1 MGLREFV
8 ATFGRQEATVA
19 VVDREAERPV
29 YRLLVDLFDT
39 DAVAVRD
46 VETDSGPHPTNTT
59 VLRKADTHDD
69 IAVSSLDAVRDE
81 LFLVN
86 SDIYVTGARD
96 LCDVD
101 LPEVVAGLDGV
112 PFRVSDRARQPKGKL
127 VLIEMSR
134 AIEAMAWRDGT
145 GRLDAG
151 FQHLSRIADER
162 GTRRVYAQLGAET
175 DVETTVYGASGPGPS
190 LPSVAVR
197 TADAPEL
204 ERSWFVVYWSA
215 EQPDHPAALIAILDD
230 DEWTGCWTTAS
241 PRCWRTSTGPTGR
254 RAGPVGPQPTSAPDR
269 RPGGRLRERG
279 SNTPGFAPSMTAARS
294 RGCRGRRT

>member
-46 VETDSGPHPTNTT
+46 VEADSGPHPTNTT

-81 LFLVN
+81 LLLVN

-151 FQHLSRIADER
+151 FQHLSPITDER
-162 GTRRVYAQLGAET
+162 GTERVYTRLGADT
-175 DVETTVYGASGPGPS
+175 DVETCVYGVPGDHQS
-190 LPSVAVR
+190 LPSVGVR
-197 TADAPEL
+197 AADTREL
-204 ERSWFVVYWSA
+204 RRSWFVVYRSGS
-215 EQPDHPAALIAILDD
+215 HPGDGAALVAYRTEDAVW
-230 DEWTGCWTTAS
+230 EGCWTY
-241 PRCWRTSTGPTGR
+241 
-254 RAGPVGPQPTSAPDR
+254 DR
-269 RPGGRLRERG
+269 D
-279 SNTPGFAPSMTAARS
+279 SVAAVLDYLD
-294 RGCRGRRT
+294 TTYA